1 MLNEYINI
9 EIKHFS
15 GTLQPGL
22 LIYLILQLEGPQG
35 IIYLHQ
41 LHVNN
46 I

>member
-9 EIKHFS
+9 EVKHFS

-22 LIYLILQLEGPQG
+22 IIYLILQLEGPQD

-41 LHVNN
+41 FHVNN